1 MLKKRVE
8 NRFTFGPF
16 KLFLPKYDFAFL
28 HIILWRAG
36 NIKKMKNYVL
46 GINEPIS

>member
-28 HIILWRAG
+28 HIILR
-36 NIKKMKNYVL
+36 NIRKIKTDEFSTKV
-46 GINEPIS
+46 PFS